1 MDRDGF
7 RDYLDRLVNA
17 LEGIRDELSRL
28 ETPEIP
34 AIPEPPAPD
43 PWPAIAAVVLAV
55 VAVLVA
61 GGALAL
67 AWRALGVLA
76 ALRDERTLAG
86 RRRDRAEFAG
96 AVRRYS
102 ELLGVEAVTGR
113 PAPRGDT
120 AASLRSGLEHR
131 LGIDRE
137 PGALE
142 LLEEV
147 AASRSGFADLPRE
160 ARASANGLAA
170 MTAEWSI
177 DRWVDDPQVWLR
189 DHRERHR
196 LRALASRAPAADE
209 EPVEGDTRLS

>member
-1 MDRDGF
+1 MGGDGF
-7 RDYLDRLVNA
+7 QDYLDRLVTA
-17 LEGIRDELSRL
+17 LEGIRAELSRL

-34 AIPEPPAPD
+34 AIPEPSAPD
-43 PWPAIAAVVLAV
+43 PWLAIAAVVLAV
-55 VAVLVA
+55 VAVLMA
-61 GGALAL
+61 AGALAL

-86 RRRDRAEFAG
+86 RRQDRAEFAR

-113 PAPRGDT
+113 QAPRGDT

-137 PGALE
+137 AGALE

-147 AASRSGFADLPRE
+147 AASRAGFAELPRD

-170 MTAEWSI
+170 MTTEWSI
-177 DRWVDDPQVWLR
+177 DRWVNDPGVWLR

-196 LRALASRAPAADE
+196 LRVLATRAPTADE

>member
-1 MDRDGF
+1 MDGDAI
-7 RDYLDRLVNA
+7 RDYLERLLEA
-17 LEGIRDELSRL
+17 LDGIRDELAGQQA
-28 ETPEIP
+28 PEF
-34 AIPEPPAPD
+34 PEPVPPD
-43 PWPAIAAVVLAV
+43 PWPAVAAVVLAV

-61 GGALAL
+61 GGALAV
-67 AWRALGVLA
+67 AWRALGVLT
-76 ALRDERTLAG
+76 ALRDERALDG

-113 PAPRGDT
+113 EAPRGDT

-137 PGALE
+137 HGALE

-147 AASRSGFADLPRE
+147 AGSRAGFADLPRE

-177 DRWVDDPQVWLR
+177 DRWVEDPDAWLR

-196 LRALASRAPAADE
+196 LRLLAGRGPTPDPD
-209 EPVEGDTRLS
+209 PVDGDTRLS

>member
-1 MDRDGF
+1 MDGDGIQ
-7 RDYLDRLVNA
+7 DYLDRLLNA
-17 LEGIRDELSRL
+17 LEGIRDELAGL
-28 ETPEIP
+28 ETPQ
-34 AIPEPPAPD
+34 IPEPAAPD
-43 PWPAIAAVVLAV
+43 PWPGIAAIVLAV

-61 GGALAL
+61 GGALAV
-67 AWRALGVLA
+67 AWRALGVLSG
-76 ALRDERTLAG
+76 LRDERALAG
-86 RRRDRAEFAG
+86 RRHDRDEFA
-96 AVRRYS
+96 ASVRRYS

-113 PAPRGDT
+113 VAPRGDT

-147 AASRSGFADLPRE
+147 ASSRAGFADLPRE

-177 DRWVDDPQVWLR
+177 DRWVEDPSVWLR

-196 LRALASRAPAADE
+196 LRVLANRAPAVDE

>member
-7 RDYLDRLVNA
+7 RDYLDRLVKA
-17 LEGIRDELSRL
+17 LEGIRDELAGL
-28 ETPEIP
+28 EPP
-34 AIPEPPAPD
+34 QIPEPAAPD

-61 GGALAL
+61 GGALAV
-67 AWRALGVLA
+67 AWRALGVLGG
-76 ALRDERTLAG
+76 LRDERALAA
-86 RRRDRAEFAG
+86 RRTDRGEFAG

-113 PAPRGDT
+113 QAPRGDT
-120 AASLRSGLEHR
+120 AASVRSALEHR
-131 LGIDRE
+131 LRIDRE
-137 PGALE
+137 AGALE

-147 AASRSGFADLPRE
+147 GASRAGFADLSRE

-170 MTAEWSI
+170 MTVEWSI
-177 DRWVDDPQVWLR
+177 DRWVDDPDAWLR

-196 LRALASRAPAADE
+196 LRVLATRAPADDPD
-209 EPVEGDTRLS
+209 PVEGDTRLS

>member
-1 MDRDGF
+1 MDGDGF
-7 RDYLDRLVNA
+7 RDYLERLLDA
-17 LEGIRDELSRL
+17 LEGIRDELAGL
-28 ETPEIP
+28 EPPEIP
-34 AIPEPPAPD
+34 QPAAPD
-43 PWPAIAAVVLAV
+43 PWPAIAAIALAV

-61 GGALAL
+61 AGALAV
-67 AWRALGVLA
+67 AWRALGVLT
-76 ALRDERTLAG
+76 ALRDDRALAG

-113 PAPRGDT
+113 PSPRGET

-131 LGIDRE
+131 LGLDRE

-147 AASRSGFADLPRE
+147 AVSRAGFADLPRE

-170 MTAEWSI
+170 MTVEWSI
-177 DRWVDDPQVWLR
+177 DRWVDDPDAWLR

-196 LRALASRAPAADE
+196 LRVLANRPPAGGP
-209 EPVEGDTRLS
+209 EPVDGDTRLS

>member
-1 MDRDGF
+1 MDGDRIEE
-7 RDYLDRLVNA
+7 YIDRLLDA
-17 LEGIRDELSRL
+17 LEGIRAELAGLDALQSDA
-28 ETPEIP
+28 TS
-34 AIPEPPAPD
+34 PD
-43 PWPAIAAVVLAV
+43 PWPAIATIVLAFLAAAVAAFALV
-55 VAVLVA
+55 V
-61 GGALAL
+61 
-67 AWRALGVLA
+67 AWRALGVVTA
-76 ALRDERTLAG
+76 MREERALAG

-96 AVRRYS
+96 NVRRYS

-113 PAPRGDT
+113 QAARGET

-147 AASRSGFADLPRE
+147 ADSRAGFDDLPRD

-170 MTAEWSI
+170 MSAEWSI
-177 DRWVDDPQVWLR
+177 DRWVDDPELWLR

-196 LRALASRAPAADE
+196 LRQLAARAPDADP
-209 EPVEGDTRLS
+209 EPVDGDTRLI